1 MKGALQC
8 MAHGWTTKAWDLQFK
23 DEGIGLGF
31 RVKAVFA
38 GLGPSLRLAPN
49 LEPYGLPIGWLSKLR
64 SLFGHPKY

>member
-31 RVKAVFA
+31 RV
-38 GLGPSLRLAPN
+38 
-49 LEPYGLPIGWLSKLR
+49 
-64 SLFGHPKY
+64 